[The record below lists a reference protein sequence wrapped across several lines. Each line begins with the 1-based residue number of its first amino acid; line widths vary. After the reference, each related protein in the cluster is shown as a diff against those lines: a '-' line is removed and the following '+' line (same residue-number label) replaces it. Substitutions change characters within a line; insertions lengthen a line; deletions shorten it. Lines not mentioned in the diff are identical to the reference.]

1 MARLT
6 GNSSSGQID
15 DQDLKAAE
23 ELAEVYGKLAEEL
36 SRAIVGQREVLKQV
50 LMALFCQGH
59 CLLEGVP
66 GLAKTLMISNIA
78 SLLSL
83 THRSIG
89 P

>member
-23 ELAEVYGKLAEEL
+23 QLAEIYGKLSDEL
-36 SRAIVGQREVLKQV
+36 SRSIVGQREVLKQV

-66 GLAKTLMISNIA
+66 GLAKTLST
-78 SLLSL
+78 L
-83 THRSIG
+83 R
-89 P
+89 